1 MDFEDDARDGPG
13 PPARLAVIGGQLDG
27 LLSEATWQLSD
38 GELEALME
46 GVCRLV
52 GRVAAVRGRLF
63 VEAQDRGFALR
74 QGAVDTA
81 GWLRDRLS
89 LAPREAR
96 RQVALARDVH
106 EVCQATGAALAAG
119 TITVEHGVVI
129 CQAMRSLPAGVT
141 PEQRV
146 EAEQA
151 LLGFARTFD
160 PYQLVKLAARQR
172 EVLTTVD
179 TSPGGGDPHADS
191 RTGEHNR
198 PGSAAGGGDGAAGEG
213 GGRGDGETGGAKKG
227 SGGED
232 PTPDPADVRRLT
244 LTDTARGTTLL
255 SGELDAEGAALLR
268 TALDGLAAPRPAVD
282 GTLDSRSPARRRADA
297 LIDLVGRVLSA
308 GGVPAAGGT
317 RPHLSVTIP
326 WSTLLAAGASPA
338 MTSWG
343 LPLPRAVLAR
353 LSCDAEISRILLDP
367 TGVPLDVGRSTR
379 TVPAHLRRA
388 LTVRDQGCTFPGC
401 DRPPSW
407 CEAHHVIHWRDD
419 GPTALHNLLLLC
431 PAHHRQVHHDGWDIV
446 FAGDRRP
453 EFLPPYRVDPRRR
466 PRRNPYSQPPPD
478 LATTA

>member
-1 MDFEDDARDGPG
+1 MGFEDDTGDGPA

-27 LLSEATWQLSD
+27 LLSDATWQLSD

-52 GRVAAVRGRLF
+52 GRVAAARGRLL
-63 VEAQDRGFALR
+63 VEAQVRGFALR

-89 LAPREAR
+89 LAPSEAR

-106 EVCQATGAALAAG
+106 EVCQATGAALASG
-119 TITVEHGVVI
+119 ELTVEHAVVI

-146 EAEQA
+146 EAERA
-151 LLGFARTFD
+151 LLGYARSFD
-160 PYQLVKLAARQR
+160 PFQLVKLAARQR

-198 PGSAAGGGDGAAGEG
+198 PGGGAGGEA
-213 GGRGDGETGGAKKG
+213 GGAKEG

-232 PTPDPADVRRLT
+232 PTPDPADVRRFS
-244 LTDTARGTTLL
+244 LTDTAQGTTLL

-268 TALDGLAAPRPAVD
+268 TALDSLAAPRPAAD
-282 GTLDSRSPARRRADA
+282 GAPDSRSPARRRADA

-308 GGVPAAGGT
+308 GAVPSAGGT

-326 WSTLLAAGASPA
+326 WSTLLATGASPA

-367 TGVPLDVGRSTR
+367 AGVPLDVGRTSR

-407 CEAHHVIHWRDD
+407 CEAHHVIHWRDG

-453 EFLPPYRVDPRRR
+453 EFLPPYRIDPRRR
-466 PRRNPYSQPPPD
+466 PRRNPY
-478 LATTA
+478 